1 MKFRV
6 RHRAQTMEH
15 ELEVTKLNLCGTR
28 FGRAL
33 IIFAVAA
40 AAPIP
45 RVSAFHSPAFR
56 PWSKARAAFRAFLP
70 CDPPAGALRG
80 EPRGQ
85 VMSVIL
91 ASAKDDRQPW
101 ELLRTDLGQ
110 EFDGRRPIIEPCTG
124 DQDDEQ
130 QPNRIDQHVP
140 FAAFD
145 FLASVIAAFGPTDFG
160 RFDRLTVDTGRTGSG
175 LTPLLLPHAGPQL
188 GHALGP
194 RALIPPLRE
203 VVVHRT
209 FGEQLVWSHLPL
221 TPSPIL
227 IPQRVEHGTHIY
239 TARRTAVLGAWRR
252 KPRLQNHPL
261 FVS

>member
-1 MKFRV
+1 
-6 RHRAQTMEH
+6 
-15 ELEVTKLNLCGTR
+15 VTKLNLCGTR
-28 FGRAL
+28 FGLAL

-45 RVSAFHSPAFR
+45 RVSAFHYPAFR
-56 PWSKARAAFRAFLP
+56 QWSKARAAFRAFLHF
-70 CDPPAGALRG
+70 DPPAGAMLG

-85 VMSVIL
+85 VMIVIL
-91 ASAKDDRQPW
+91 AIAKDDRQPW

-160 RFDRLTVDTGRTGSG
+160 RFDRLTVETGRTGSG

-188 GHALGP
+188 VHDLGP
-194 RALIPPLRE
+194 RAIIPPLRK
-203 VVVHRT
+203 VVVDGT
-209 FGEQLVWSHLPL
+209 LGEQVVRSHIPL

-239 TARRTAVLGAWRR
+239 TARRTAVFGAG
-252 KPRLQNHPL
+252 
-261 FVS
+261 